1 QYLLQII
8 QNMAIGIFPF
18 TGMNDEPSSATIL
31 AGVTWTLQYEWQF
44 YFALPALAI
53 FARQART
60 HLPFAIVTLLT
71 ALALALMSGSS
82 TLVLYVFFAC
92 GMVSAS
98 LEASGYLLKL
108 PKFVLS
114 VLCAGCLIAI

>member
-1 QYLLQII
+1 
-8 QNMAIGIFPF
+8 
-18 TGMNDEPSSATIL
+18 IL

-114 VLCAGCLIAI
+114 VLCAGCLIAIILLYGSAYRPEVAVLLGLAF